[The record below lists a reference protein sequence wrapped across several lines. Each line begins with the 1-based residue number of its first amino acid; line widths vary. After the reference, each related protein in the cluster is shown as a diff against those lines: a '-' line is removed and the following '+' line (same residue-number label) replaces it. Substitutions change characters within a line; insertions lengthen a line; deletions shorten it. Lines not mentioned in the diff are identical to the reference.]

1 MTIAAILSTKGGDVA
16 TIDSAAPLAQA
27 VVDLA
32 DKRIGALVVTQGG
45 SVVGVFS
52 ERDLVKC
59 LGKRGAA
66 ALDEP
71 VSAAMSAPAI
81 SAEPTTPVLT
91 ALALMTQKRFRHLPV
106 MIGGQLVGIV
116 SIGDLVKF
124 RIDSI
129 EHEADALRSYIQSA

>member
-16 TIDSAAPLAQA
+16 TVDSAVRLAQA
-27 VVDLA
+27 VAQLA

-45 SVVGVFS
+45 AVVGIFS
-52 ERDLVKC
+52 ERDLVTC

-106 MIGGQLVGIV
+106 MTGGQLVGIV
-116 SIGDLVKF
+116 SIGDLVKY

-129 EHEADALRSYIQSA
+129 EHEAAAMRSYIQSA

>member
-91 ALALMTQKRFRHLPV
+91 ALALMTQKRFRHVPV

>member
-16 TIDSAAPLAQA
+16 TVDSAVPLAQA
-27 VVDLA
+27 VAQLA
-32 DKRIGALVVTQGG
+32 DKRIGALVVTKGG
-45 SVVGVFS
+45 SVVGIVS
-52 ERDLVKC
+52 ERDLVTC

-81 SAEPTTPVLT
+81 SAEPATPVLT
-91 ALALMTQKRFRHLPV
+91 ALALMTQKRFRHLPI
-106 MIGGQLVGIV
+106 MTGGQLVGIV
-116 SIGDLVKF
+116 SIGDLVKY

-129 EHEADALRSYIQSA
+129 EHEAEALRSYIQTA

>member
-16 TIDSAAPLAQA
+16 TIDSAVSLAQA
-27 VVDLA
+27 VVLLA

-45 SVVGVFS
+45 AVVGIFS
-52 ERDLVKC
+52 ERDLVTC

-106 MIGGQLVGIV
+106 MTGGQLVGIV
-116 SIGDLVKF
+116 SIGDLVKY

-129 EHEADALRSYIQSA
+129 EHEAAAMRSYIQSA

>member
-16 TIDSAAPLAQA
+16 TVDSAVRLAQA
-27 VVDLA
+27 VAQLA

-45 SVVGVFS
+45 AVVGIFS
-52 ERDLVKC
+52 ERDLVTC